1 MEGEPT
7 SRDALDWYMYIS
19 RYYHG
24 SLPARMRDVAFDRW
38 SKLTDVRPNTVGEF
52 VKRMSKNVQP

>member
-24 SLPARMRDVAFDRW
+24 SLPSRMKAVAYDRW